1 MNTKASV
8 NRRSRIVS
16 TALALACLAGA
27 GSAAAAIEPLA
38 TIRLAAERFV
48 EAQMPP
54 GQAGI
59 VVTAE
64 RLDRRLRLARCSGA
78 LSASLLSGA
87 QLQANDSVAVRC
99 RNGARWTI
107 YVPVRIQSRIHIW
120 ALRKPEAQGAR
131 LRASDLAPVTRLVS
145 GMLAGYVT
153 NLAILAHCTLREPL
167 AAGALLQD
175 NDLLADF
182 MVRHGEAVTL
192 IASIDGIR
200 VRTNGVALQDGRYG
214 ALIRVQNRTSRKV
227 VEGTVGNGR
236 VVYVTP

>member
-64 RLDRRLRLARCSGA
+64 RLDRRLRLARCSGP

-99 RNGARWTI
+99 RNGALMGLSDMGYIRFAR
-107 YVPVRIQSRIHIW
+107 VFG
-120 ALRKPEAQGAR
+120 LR
-131 LRASDLAPVTRLVS
+131 RA
-145 GMLAGYVT
+145 
-153 NLAILAHCTLREPL
+153 
-167 AAGALLQD
+167 
-175 NDLLADF
+175 
-182 MVRHGEAVTL
+182 
-192 IASIDGIR
+192 
-200 VRTNGVALQDGRYG
+200 
-214 ALIRVQNRTSRKV
+214 
-227 VEGTVGNGR
+227 
-236 VVYVTP
+236 

>member
-8 NRRSRIVS
+8 NRHSGVVA
-16 TALALACLAGA
+16 ALLAVACLAGA
-27 GSAAAAIEPLA
+27 GGAAATIEPLA
-38 TIRLAAERFV
+38 TIRHTAEGFI

-59 VVTAE
+59 VVRAE
-64 RLDRRLRLARCSGA
+64 RLDPRLRLARCAGP

-107 YVPVRIQSRIHIW
+107 YVPVSVQSRIRIW
-120 ALRKPEAQGAR
+120 ALRKPEPQGAR
-131 LRASDLAPVTRLVS
+131 LRVSDLAPVTRLVS
-145 GMLAGYVT
+145 GMVAGYVT
-153 NLAILAHCTLREPL
+153 NLAVLAHCTLREPL
-167 AAGALLQD
+167 PAGALLQD

-200 VRTNGVALQDGRYG
+200 VRTSGIALQDGRYG
-214 ALIRVQNRTSRKV
+214 ALIRVQNRASQKV